1 MNMLLYGLGSG
12 TFLAA
17 SWETI
22 KTGLLNTVIGMLTV
36 FAVLI
41 LISLLIS
48 SFGLISKIQNSKTK
62 NEVAATKVETVQPTQ
77 VQEVVEEVVED
88 DTELVAVITA
98 AIMASMGDEAPA
110 DGLTVRSI
118 RKVGTTRKAF
128 HA

>member
-1 MNMLLYGLGSG
+1 MNMLLYGLGSSN
-12 TFLAA
+12 FLAV
-17 SWETI
+17 SWEVI

-48 SFGLISKIQNSKTK
+48 SFGLISKVQNAKTK